1 MGKKSVRE
9 NKNMF
14 FRCREDL
21 NLTREEASELLGC
34 ISADKIEKI
43 ENERI
48 LPQPE
53 DVEIMAEKYGAPL
66 LRNYYCSKICS
77 LGQKYVPQV
86 KVKDLS
92 QITLDML
99 ATLISLNRDR
109 DRLVEITVDGKVSDD
124 ELEEFI
130 KIRENLNSMQ
140 DAIDSLSAWV
150 DMTMKADK

>member
-1 MGKKSVRE
+1 MGKKSVKE
-9 NKNMF
+9 DKNMF
-14 FRCREDL
+14 FQCRESL
-21 NLTREEASELLGC
+21 NLTRDEAAELLGC

-48 LPQPE
+48 VPQPE
-53 DVEIMAEKYGAPL
+53 DVEIMADRYGAPL
-66 LRNYYCSKICS
+66 LRNYYCSNVCS

-124 ELEEFI
+124 ELAEFI
-130 KIRENLNSMQ
+130 KIRENLSNMQ
-140 DAIDSLSAWV
+140 SAIDSLSAWV
-150 DMTMKADK
+150 DTTMDKG